1 MSLIDEMRNL
11 REDIESGKKIR
22 SRRIKEIKED
32 LNAFRKDA
40 TRKRKED
47 FKAHTEDVNQFI
59 TELEKDVEI
68 TRKENRAKQRELKKE
83 LSAAQAAFWG
93 KQKKQEKKE
102 KEGKE

>member
-1 MSLIDEMRNL
+1 MAFIDEMRNL

-32 LNAFRKDA
+32 LNAFTKDA

-47 FKAHTEDVNQFI
+47 FKALTEEVSQFVAGI
-59 TELEKDVEI
+59 EKDVKV
-68 TRKENRAKQRELKKE
+68 TRKENRAKQQELKKE

-93 KQKKQEKKE
+93 KQNVIKS
-102 KEGKE
+102 

>member
-1 MSLIDEMRNL
+1 MAFIDEMRNL

-32 LNAFRKDA
+32 LNAFTKDA

-47 FKAHTEDVNQFI
+47 FKAFTEEVSQFVTGI
-59 TELEKDVEI
+59 EKDVEV

-83 LSAAQAAFWG
+83 LSAAKAAFWRE
-93 KQKKQEKKE
+93 Q
-102 KEGKE
+102 

>member
-1 MSLIDEMRNL
+1 MSFIDEMRNL

-32 LNAFRKDA
+32 LSTFMKDS
-40 TRKRKED
+40 TQKRKED
-47 FKAHTEDVNQFI
+47 FKALTEEVSQFI
-59 TELEKDVEI
+59 TEIEKDVEV

-93 KQKKQEKKE
+93 KQNVIKS
-102 KEGKE
+102 

>member
-32 LNAFRKDA
+32 LDTFMKDSMQ
-40 TRKRKED
+40 KRKED

-93 KQKKQEKKE
+93 KQKRQEKKE
-102 KEGKE
+102 GKE